1 MRKVDGEVIN
11 ETAHVEDMLSSYNY
25 YNYNDVKKKKKK
37 IITIT
42 IM

>member
-25 YNYNDVKKKKKK
+25 YNYNNVVPVVAPPQL
-37 IITIT
+37 
-42 IM
+42 